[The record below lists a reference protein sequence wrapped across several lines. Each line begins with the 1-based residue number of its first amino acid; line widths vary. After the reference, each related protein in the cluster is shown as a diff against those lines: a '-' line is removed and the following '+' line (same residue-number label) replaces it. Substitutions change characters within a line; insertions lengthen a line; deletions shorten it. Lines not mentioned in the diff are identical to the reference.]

1 MLVEL
6 GINNFALIEKQNIE
20 FSAGLNILT
29 GETGAGKS
37 ILIGALEL
45 LLGARA
51 SHDFIRTGAEKAEI
65 RALFVIEDIPRM
77 KGVLEEM
84 GLEQEEQLLLSREIS
99 RTGSNRTRINGQ
111 LATLA
116 MIRKL
121 SPFLIDIHG
130 QYEHQSLF
138 SPDNQRDF
146 LDSFGGQEL
155 KKNKKNLARAYRDL
169 QDKKKELQK
178 LKRSEQE
185 RAQRLDLLRFQIKEL
200 EEAGLKDEE
209 EEKLNA
215 EHRILANAQ
224 LLHNGSQEI
233 FSQLNGENIEMGITD
248 QLGQMHRRLD
258 ELKKIDP
265 QLKNAEELLRNSYY
279 QLQELTREI
288 RAYAEQ
294 IIFDENR
301 LQEVENRIGEIN
313 NLKRKY
319 GPDFSDV
326 LNFLEKAREEYQ
338 TLEGAEEKTGEL
350 EKEISLAREEYRGI
364 AEEVS
369 RQRREAAR
377 KMADLLG
384 GELQGL
390 AMPSTRFEVNL
401 RTVPDREGLQT
412 EQGNIAFWEH
422 GFDEIEFM
430 LSPNPGEE
438 LKPLN
443 RIASGGEISRLM
455 LALKALTADQEQVPT
470 MIFDEIDSGIGGKTA
485 QKVAEKLDQISSR
498 RQVITITHLP
508 QIASMADR
516 HLFIDKEVKEE
527 KTRTRVEYLEE
538 KEREKE
544 LARMLEG
551 DFTETGLSH
560 AREMLEKARVRK
572 KNKSI
577 NQQ

>member
-65 RALFVIEDIPRM
+65 RALFVIQNIPGM

-84 GLEQEEQLLLSREIS
+84 GLDQEDEQLLLSREIS

-116 MIRKL
+116 MIRKI
-121 SPFLIDIHG
+121 SPLLIDIHG

-138 SPDNQRDF
+138 SPDNQREF

-155 KKNKKNLARAYRDL
+155 KKKKKDLARAYREL

-178 LKRSEQE
+178 IKSSEQE
-185 RAQRLDLLRFQIKEL
+185 RNQRLDLLRFQIKEL
-200 EEAGLKDEE
+200 EGADLKSEE
-209 EEKLNA
+209 EEKLNT
-215 EHRILANAQ
+215 EHKVLANSQ
-224 LLHNGSQEI
+224 LLHSSSQEI
-233 FSQLNGENIEMGITD
+233 FSLLNGEDIDMGIAD
-248 QLGQMHRRLD
+248 QLGQMLKKME
-258 ELKKIDP
+258 ELKNIDP
-265 QLKNAEELLRNSYY
+265 QLKNSEDLLRNSYY
-279 QLQELTREI
+279 QLQELAREI
-288 RAYAEQ
+288 RAYSEQ

-301 LQEVENRIGEIN
+301 LQQVENRIGEIN
-313 NLKRKY
+313 DLKRKY
-319 GPDFSDV
+319 GPEFSDV
-326 LNFLEKAREEYQ
+326 LQYLEKAREEYQ
-338 TLEGAEEKTGEL
+338 TLQGAEEKTGQL
-350 EKEISLAREEYRGI
+350 EKEIVGVAEEYGKI
-364 AEEVS
+364 AGEVS
-369 RQRREAAR
+369 RHRREAAR

-384 GELQGL
+384 DELQGL

-401 RTVPDREGLQT
+401 RKVPDRDGLQT
-412 EQGNIAFWEH
+412 EQGKIGFWEH
-422 GFDEIEFM
+422 GFDVIEFM

-455 LALKALTADQEQVPT
+455 LALKALTADEEQVPT

-527 KTRTRVEYLEE
+527 KTRTRVEYLQE

-572 KNKSI
+572 KKKSI
-577 NQQ
+577 K